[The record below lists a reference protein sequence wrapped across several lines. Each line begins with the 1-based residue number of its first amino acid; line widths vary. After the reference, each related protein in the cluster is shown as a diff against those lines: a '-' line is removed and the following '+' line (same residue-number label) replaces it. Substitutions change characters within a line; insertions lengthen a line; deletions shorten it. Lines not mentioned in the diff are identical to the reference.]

1 MSEKTG
7 NRLKPLAE
15 HEQWLIEYEA
25 DSNIVRVSLGNTTMH
40 LKCDEYQMLWGVL
53 TQGLDELE
61 RLEDD
66 PSHLMEPNS
75 STDLQAT
82 RLKTR
87 H

>member
-1 MSEKTG
+1 MSGKMG
-7 NRLKPLAE
+7 NRWKPLAE
-15 HEQWLIEYEA
+15 HEQWLVEYGT
-25 DSNIVRVSLGNTTMH
+25 DSNIVRVNLGNTTMH
-40 LKCDEYQMLWGVL
+40 LKRDEYQILWGVL

-66 PSHLMEPNS
+66 PSRLMEPNL

>member
-1 MSEKTG
+1 MG
-7 NRLKPLAE
+7 C
-15 HEQWLIEYEA
+15 
-25 DSNIVRVSLGNTTMH
+25 SN
-40 LKCDEYQMLWGVL
+40 
-53 TQGLDELE
+53 QGLDELE

-66 PSHLMEPNS
+66 PSRLMEPNL

>member
-66 PSHLMEPNS
+66 PSHLMDPNS

>member
-40 LKCDEYQMLWGVL
+40 LKSDEYQMLWGVL

>member
-82 RLKTR
+82 RLKTS